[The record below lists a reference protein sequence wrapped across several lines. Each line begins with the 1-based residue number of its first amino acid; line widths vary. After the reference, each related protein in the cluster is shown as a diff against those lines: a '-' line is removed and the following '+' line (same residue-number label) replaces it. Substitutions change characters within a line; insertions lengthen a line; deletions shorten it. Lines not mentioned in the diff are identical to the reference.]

1 MFTNYVI
8 PTVQMPYSV
17 MEAPKQ
23 IQPKIVFETLEEVL
37 AERYGNLSAQ
47 EIILLSDIGEEKFYQ
62 LSKEQRDLII
72 SVFDSVDIGQ
82 VEDPEYLLESAR
94 ESVYNE

>member
-47 EIILLSDIGEEKFYQ
+47 EIILLSDIEKRSFINSLRNRGFNYFC
-62 LSKEQRDLII
+62 
-72 SVFDSVDIGQ
+72 FDSVDIGQ
-82 VEDPEYLLESAR
+82 VEDPEYLLDLQGR
-94 ESVYNE
+94 VFQ